1 MKKLALLFF
10 LAASTLFSFAQKKN
24 QVILP
29 QIYVVDTPTIQWV
42 SFPIDTINLVGSSIQ
57 NFSLVVKS
65 RLPLQR
71 VEIKIN
77 GVSSDSYGVGD
88 FSPAVG
94 TNRYEQII
102 ERTSALRTGVNTIT
116 IIATNEKAVKVES
129 SRKVMVDPNQIAI
142 LRNKKDQNAP
152 MILVSDPSNIK
163 EDRVTIY
170 QDNIMLTG
178 TVIDE
183 SGIQLLKINGVEV
196 PVKENG
202 LYKTYFPLNV
212 GENQVTIEA
221 KDLNQNIALRKFTIE
236 RKNTDGSVYKFEDA
250 KNYLIVIGVNNYKS
264 WPPLFNA
271 VSDAESLVNV
281 LSTDYTFEMEN
292 VTMLLDSNATR
303 ANIYRVLRSH
313 IEKISS
319 QDNLMIYFS
328 GHGYFDKLLN
338 EGYWVPIEGEKNE
351 TSSYIPNSDILRM
364 IQNIN
369 SQHTFLVADACFS
382 GSLFASTS
390 RGYSDHVEKYKSR
403 WGLASGRLEVVSDG
417 VQGKN
422 SPFAES
428 FVGFLSNSKE
438 KKVPVSDL
446 IYYVKKRVAELN
458 EQTPLGNPLKGVGD
472 EGGEF
477 IFYKRP
483 N

>member
-1 MKKLALLFF
+1 MKKL
-10 LAASTLFSFAQKKN
+10 TLFLFLLSITVFSLAQKKN
-24 QVILP
+24 QLLIP
-29 QIYVVDTPTIQWV
+29 KINVVDKPVIQWV
-42 SFPIDTINLVGSSIQ
+42 TYPKDTINLVASSIQ
-57 NFSLVVKS
+57 TFSVLIKS
-65 RLPLQR
+65 RLPLHLL
-71 VEIKIN
+71 EIRIN
-77 GVSSDSYGVGD
+77 DKSTDFYKASD
-88 FSPAVG
+88 FSQAVSA
-94 TNRYEQII
+94 NRYEQVI
-102 ERTSALRTGVNTIT
+102 EPTSTFRTGLNTI
-116 IIATNEKAVKVES
+116 IIVVTNTSGTRVES
-129 SRKVMVDPNQIAI
+129 SRKVLVDPNQISI

-152 MILVSDPSNIK
+152 MILVSDPANIK
-163 EDRVTIY
+163 EDRVVIY

-183 SGIQLLKINGVEV
+183 SGIQLLKVNGIDV

-221 KDLNQNIALRKFTIE
+221 KDLNQNIALKKFTIE

-250 KNYLIVIGVNNYKS
+250 KNYLIVIGANNYKS

-271 VSDAESLVNV
+271 VSDAESLVKV
-281 LSTDYTFEMEN
+281 LAKNYTFEMAN

-313 IEKISS
+313 IEKVSS
-319 QDNLMIYFS
+319 QDNLMIYYS

-338 EGYWVPIEGEKNE
+338 EGYWVPIDADKNE
-351 TSSYIPNSDILRM
+351 TSSYVPNADILKM

-382 GSLFASTS
+382 GSLFASTT

-428 FVGFLSNSKE
+428 FIGFLSDNKE
-438 KKVPVSDL
+438 PKIPVSDL
-446 IYYVKKRVAELN
+446 IFYVKKRVADLN